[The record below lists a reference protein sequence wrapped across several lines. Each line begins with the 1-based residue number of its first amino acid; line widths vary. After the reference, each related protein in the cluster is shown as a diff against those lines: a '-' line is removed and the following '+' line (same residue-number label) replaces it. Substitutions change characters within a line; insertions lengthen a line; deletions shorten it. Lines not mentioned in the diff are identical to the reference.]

1 MKHYRIVLLGLFT
14 ISLSLLLG
22 SCEKDEEIIERTE
35 WVLSWSDEFDTPTE
49 DGKPDPSKWVHETG
63 ATGNGNQE
71 LQNYT
76 DRVENASYATYNN
89 LGCLKITALEDNYE
103 GITYSSARIKTEGL
117 FEQKYGRFEARLML
131 PYGPGIWPAFWL
143 LGANYATDEWPACG
157 EIDIMENK
165 GYQPNIVSSALHLP
179 GHSAGNAITQTFG
192 YEKQRFDT
200 DFHVFAAE
208 WDETKIDF
216 FVDNV
221 LYKRVKAVDV
231 TDGEWVFDHPF
242 FIILNVAVGGTF
254 GGNPTEDTV
263 FPQSMYVDYVRVYR
277 KSTSPE
283 QPGAAGGDVSSNGTI
298 GSWDFNGA
306 DSDKGLLE
314 PDLN

>member
-1 MKHYRIVLLGLFT
+1 M
-14 ISLSLLLG
+14 
-22 SCEKDEEIIERTE
+22 
-35 WVLSWSDEFDTPTE
+35 
-49 DGKPDPSKWVHETG
+49 
-63 ATGNGNQE
+63 
-71 LQNYT
+71 
-76 DRVENASYATYNN
+76 
-89 LGCLKITALEDNYE
+89 
-103 GITYSSARIKTEGL
+103 
-117 FEQKYGRFEARLML
+117 
-131 PYGPGIWPAFWL
+131 
-143 LGANYATDEWPACG
+143 
-157 EIDIMENK
+157 
-165 GYQPNIVSSALHLP
+165 
-179 GHSAGNAITQTFG
+179 
-192 YEKQRFDT
+192 
-200 DFHVFAAE
+200 
-208 WDETKIDF
+208 
-216 FVDNV
+216 DNV
-221 LYKRVKAVDV
+221 LYKRVKAGDV